1 MIFTRKYTYL
11 DRATG
16 ALSSKPRREKGGR
29 VEVMLKVAYH
39 LGGGD
44 GSGFVD
50 SYKSSNE

>member
-1 MIFTRKYTYL
+1 MVVTRIYTYL

-16 ALSSKPRREKGGR
+16 TFSSKPGREKGGR

-44 GSGFVD
+44 GSWFVD
-50 SYKSSNE
+50 CYKSSNE